1 MDGVERHRE
10 QLQRLSPHS
19 AGAGC
24 LYVKDLDEI
33 DLSVLENI
41 VIESYRNLTSDTY
54 GLRAREGARPAPDDA
69 TG

>member
-1 MDGVERHRE
+1 MDGVERHKE

-33 DLSVLENI
+33 DRSLRARNI

-54 GLRAREGARPAPDDA
+54 GLPCPGRR
-69 TG
+69 